1 MPLIYIIVEMKFRE
15 FLLASLSLTI
25 SSVYA
30 IGGELPIIDDVIKV
44 SAGYSYSA
52 TLKFSYSHILTAL
65 YNKIDI
71 LTCSIDAST
80 NEPTLYQ
87 LITTIE
93 PTLVT
98 QYEQV
103 IEGLSP
109 GKICVQVCGKSTYR
123 TAKKCSKIYTFD
135 NNILHKLVPTAGK
148 QKNTYN
154 NQDDILTST
163 RIIPTSISATV
174 IGYELAIR
182 WRYLHHYKP
191 AFSLSIR
198 LIDEVDRQ
206 ITFHNGARELVL
218 GPGTNFTLIR
228 LPSSHFKYKH
238 IHILLCSTPPASNTE
253 VEYKEKNCP
262 TPLVIDNDVISY
274 NREAGVSSI
283 TVDRGIANVKL
294 NKDISKHT
302 NAIYVECIWS
312 DNRDDERN
320 PEQTFKQEIKL
331 GNKQLRSIPI
341 TSLQLHSA
349 YSCLLHIVRGETYS
363 LFADKPF
370 VFNTPDL

>member
-1 MPLIYIIVEMKFRE
+1 MKFRE
-15 FLLASLSLTI
+15 FILALLSLAI
-25 SSVYA
+25 SSTYA
-30 IGGELPIIDDVIKV
+30 FEGELPIINDVIKV

-71 LTCSIDAST
+71 LTCSIDVST

-87 LITTIE
+87 LVTTIE
-93 PTLVT
+93 PTLLT

-109 GKICVQVCGKSTYR
+109 GKVCVQVCGKSTYR
-123 TAKKCSKIYTFD
+123 SAKKCSKIYTFD
-135 NNILHKLVPTAGK
+135 NNIQHKLAPTGSK
-148 QKNTYN
+148 RKYTQN
-154 NQDDILTST
+154 NKENIFKSSQ
-163 RIIPTSISATV
+163 IIPTFISATV
-174 IGYELAIR
+174 IGYELVIR
-182 WRYLHHYKP
+182 WKYLHHFKSS
-191 AFSLSIR
+191 FSISIR
-198 LIDEVDRQ
+198 LLDEIDRQ
-206 ITFHNGARELVL
+206 ILFHDGARELIL
-218 GPGTNFTLIR
+218 GPGTNSTLIR
-228 LPSSHFKYKH
+228 LPSSHFKYRN
-238 IHILLCSTPPASNTE
+238 IHILLCSTPPASNIE

-262 TPLVIDNDVISY
+262 TPLVIDNDIIRY

-283 TVDRGIANVKL
+283 TINGGIANVKL
-294 NKDISKHT
+294 NKDISKRT
-302 NAIYVECIWS
+302 NTIYVECMWS
-312 DNRDDERN
+312 DNRDDEQN

-331 GNKQLRSIPI
+331 RNKQLRNISI

-349 YSCLLHIVRGETYS
+349 YSCQIHIVRGKTYS